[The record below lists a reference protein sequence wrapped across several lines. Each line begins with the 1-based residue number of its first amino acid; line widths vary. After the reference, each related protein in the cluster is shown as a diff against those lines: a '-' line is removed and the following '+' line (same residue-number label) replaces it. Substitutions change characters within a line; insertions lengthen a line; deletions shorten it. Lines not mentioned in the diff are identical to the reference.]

1 MFIEVPLFSETSP
14 ALKNTWLRA
23 CKVWTAWALKMKF
36 LEFFLLNETIKYGKY
51 FHGLDIDLMNL
62 DGMTLNQ
69 LEGKLLILDS
79 QLAV

>member
-1 MFIEVPLFSETSP
+1 
-14 ALKNTWLRA
+14 
-23 CKVWTAWALKMKF
+23 MKF